1 LAAGFGERFA
11 AGEQAWAGS
20 EALGDGLGESVGRAA
35 EIATVLNPRS
45 SMPLR
50 MDKVRR
56 TVVAEGSCWFG
67 GEVHHA
73 GDDVDVA
80 IDEARDDGAGF
91 EVDDPAGGGG
101 YAGVEVADEAA
112 FNEDV
117 AGARVRAGRVDDEA
131 FCRRVCVVR

>member
-1 LAAGFGERFA
+1 MP
-11 AGEQAWAGS
+11 QANRRGPGARPWAH
-20 EALGDGLGESVGRAA
+20 GLGESVGSAA
-35 EIATVLNPRS
+35 EIADGAESALEHADGAEDGGGRGE
-45 SMPLR
+45 LR
-50 MDKVRR
+50 V
-56 TVVAEGSCWFG
+56 G

>member
-1 LAAGFGERFA
+1 MGVAAGARVGLAAGFGERFA

-20 EALGDGLGESVGRAA
+20 EALGAWR
-35 EIATVLNPRS
+35 TVLNPRA